1 MNKSYVACIATLSLV
16 IGYLSYNRISE
27 NSGTNIDTIGSS
39 ENDRSSENSRTSKSN
54 SRLKASSANDCIV
67 EDNSAKRRIN
77 VMRGDQATGLTL
89 AQIEELG
96 EKFKNEEDDGLR
108 KELLEQLIAG
118 MTAENA
124 LDIRKYIAHMS
135 DRSYEW
141 REFHKAYGAVAGQVA
156 VRHGEE
162 TKGRDVELA
171 LVGWV
176 SADPDKAMEWYR
188 ALDEKSKKSMFS
200 QEGLSMAVLEGLAE
214 NDPKVATEFMVSLNT
229 KGGNSW
235 RASKIVSEK
244 IWKQAV
250 ESGNVEDAMKWTEEL
265 PSEDLKKSS
274 QALMAGKYAKLDP
287 LEAASWVEGITQQD
301 GSNDYAVGMVVENW
315 RKTDPAAA
323 VNWLTTFED
332 NKSKLGGAYYRAFNT
347 WADQDP
353 NAATQYLDSMNDSKS
368 KDYAIYGLS
377 RTLSDKEPE
386 QAMTLASSI
395 QDSDIRIRSIVSNS
409 RTVFKDNPEGLQ
421 TWLTNSS
428 LSSKDRE
435 KVLKY
440 HKKKRKR

>member
-1 MNKSYVACIATLSLV
+1 MNKSYLACIATLSV
-16 IGYLSYNRISE
+16 IIAYLSYNKISE
-27 NSGTNIDTIGSS
+27 NRQSAEISDKEATAKSRNSVKADDGSV
-39 ENDRSSENSRTSKSN
+39 NSRTKVTSPG
-54 SRLKASSANDCIV
+54 V
-67 EDNSAKRRIN
+67 EEADNAPKRRIN
-77 VMRGDQATGLTL
+77 LTREAHESGLTL
-89 AQIEELG
+89 AQIDELG
-96 EKFKNEEDDGLR
+96 ERLKNEEDSGLR
-108 KELLEQLIAG
+108 KEILDQLIAG

-124 LDIRKYIAHMS
+124 LDIRKYIEKMS

-141 REFHKAYGAVAGQVA
+141 REFHKAYGAVAGEVA
-156 VRHGEE
+156 VRHGEQ

-188 ALDEKSKKSMFS
+188 TLDEKSKKTMFS

-229 KGGNSW
+229 SGGNSW
-235 RASKIVSEK
+235 RASRIVSEK

-250 ESGNVEDAMKWTEEL
+250 ESGSVEDAIKWTEEL

-274 QALMAGKYAKLDP
+274 QALMAGNYAKLNP
-287 LEAASWVEGITQQD
+287 LEAASWVEGITKQE

-323 VNWLTTFED
+323 VNWLTSFGDEK
-332 NKSKLGGAYYRAFNT
+332 NNLGGAYYRAFNT
-347 WADQDP
+347 WAEADP
-353 NAATQYLDSMNDSKS
+353 GAATKYLESMNSSKS

-377 RTLSDKEPE
+377 RTLSSKEPE
-386 QAMTLASSI
+386 QAMELASSI
-395 QDSDIRIRSIVSNS
+395 ADSDIRIKSIISNS
-409 RTVFKDNPEGLQ
+409 QTVFKDNPKGFQ
-421 TWLTNSS
+421 SWLANSN
-428 LSSKDRE
+428 LSSKEKE

-440 HKKKRKR
+440 SKKKR